1 MNGGGS
7 RRIRT
12 SIALRH
18 LIYSQVE
25 YQFSLLPDWV
35 AQAGLE
41 PAERA
46 YQARMFTSYITA
58 HQIIW
63 RERQDS
69 NLQLPVL
76 ETGTLPD

>member
-1 MNGGGS
+1 MGHS
-7 RRIRT
+7 HWAILET
-12 SIALRH
+12 
-18 LIYSQVE
+18 V
-25 YQFSLLPDWV
+25 PDEMTTLV

-76 ETGTLPD
+76 ETGTLPN